1 MYALLADIVLF
12 IHALVVAFVAF
23 GLLLTL
29 AGWGL
34 GWGWPRN
41 FWFRVTHLAL
51 VFVVAAQA
59 WVGVLCPL
67 TIWENALRD
76 RAGQGGYDG
85 SFVQHWLQ
93 WLIYYEA
100 EAWVFTLLYTVFG
113 ALVAL
118 TWWLF
123 PPNPRV
129 RRRGEAPGGQA

>member
-1 MYALLADIVLF
+1 MYALLADIVL
-12 IHALVVAFVAF
+12 IVHVLIVAFVVF
-23 GLLLTL
+23 GLVLTL
-29 AGWGL
+29 VGWLL
-34 GWGWPRN
+34 GWRWPRR
-41 FWFRVTHLAL
+41 FWFRVTHLVL
-51 VFVVAAQA
+51 VFIVASQA

-76 RAGQGGYDG
+76 RAGQPGYDG

-123 PPNPRV
+123 PPYPRV
-129 RRRGEAPGGQA
+129 QSGNGPRKGGA